1 MICKYREC
9 LSRFITDLNG
19 YSNSKLRPSKSHLL
33 KIMIFSRILLT
44 WFIDIILKNRKKN
57 GSTNLKVEIYE

>member
-1 MICKYREC
+1 
-9 LSRFITDLNG
+9 
-19 YSNSKLRPSKSHLL
+19 
-33 KIMIFSRILLT
+33 MIFSRILLT